1 MDPLREKIF
10 QVNATLI
17 AIIFFILIYVLNWLG
32 YYVKKKIVLHQPE
45 KDISLGTAEGALMG
59 LMALLLAFT
68 FGMASSK
75 YESRRQTIIDEA
87 NLLNTALYR
96 LKLYPDSVKRSM
108 VAEFKNYLDARIN
121 YWDAGDDPVKIN
133 AALENAGKNFNDLW
147 NANASLI
154 NDAGNRSRAEQL
166 VPVLISL
173 KNMVITREAG
183 RVSAVPSLIILVLL
197 ILVFVASFLTGYGLK
212 PGSRNPVFSL
222 AFAIMLSVALYIV
235 MELSRP
241 RQGYINLDS
250 AEKEIVNVRKN
261 F

>member
-10 QVNATLI
+10 QVNALMI
-17 AIIFFILIYVLNWLG
+17 AAIFFILIYILNWMG
-32 YYVKKKIVLHQPE
+32 YYVKKKIVLRQPE

-87 NLLNTALYR
+87 NLLNTVLYR

-108 VAEFKNYLDARIN
+108 LTDFRSYLDSRID

-133 AALENAGKNFNDLW
+133 AALENAGKNFNNLW
-147 NANASLI
+147 IDNTSLI
-154 NDAGNRSRAEQL
+154 NDANNKSRAEQL

-173 KNMVITREAG
+173 KNMVTTREAG
-183 RVSAVPSLIILVLL
+183 RISAVPSLIILVLL

-212 PGSRNPVFSL
+212 PGSRNPVFSV

-241 RQGYINLDS
+241 RQGYINLDN